1 MKVPLLSLPL
11 KALIIGGGKIIF
23 ADLHKDKSD
32 YQNFYKIM
40 QCLIITAAEQCA
52 KPFGGCG

>member
-1 MKVPLLSLPL
+1 VPFTHSLPL
-11 KALIIGGGKIIF
+11 KALIVEGGKIIF
-23 ADLHKDKSD
+23 YFDFKDKSD

-40 QCLIITAAEQCA
+40 QCLIITAAGQFA